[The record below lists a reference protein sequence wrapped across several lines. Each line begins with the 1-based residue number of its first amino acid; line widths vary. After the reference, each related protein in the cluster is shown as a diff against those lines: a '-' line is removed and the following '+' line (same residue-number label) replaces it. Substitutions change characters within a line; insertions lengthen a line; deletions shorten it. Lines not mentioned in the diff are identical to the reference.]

1 MTRIPHYRQRMC
13 LLLLL
18 CCRAHVCARP
28 QVWAEVYV
36 GGSANGCWLHVDGL
50 LGCYDQPGVVE
61 AAVVRRQPL
70 SYVVAAQEGAPKDV
84 TRRSGGLARQ
94 AGQAGWAGRHACS
107 RQAGTQAGRAW
118 VM

>member
-1 MTRIPHYRQRMC
+1 MQTSDILCAHA
-13 LLLLL
+13 LLLLP
-18 CCRAHVCARP
+18 RPARVWVP

-50 LGCYDQPGVVE
+50 LGCFDQPGVVE

-84 TRRSGGLARQ
+84 TRR
-94 AGQAGWAGRHACS
+94 
-107 RQAGTQAGRAW
+107 
-118 VM
+118 